1 MTTLNIAIAEILEKG
16 EISKRTEVELK
27 ETDWSKDNI
36 PYHNGME
43 LEGLAYHLVETMK
56 EEDSAISTT
65 MAKMAV
71 TKDNSVHFS
80 MKMLLNAILERN
92 ADLCR
97 SLEGAISFMV
107 PSLF

>member
-1 MTTLNIAIAEILEKG
+1 MMTTLNIAIAEILEKG

-56 EEDSAISTT
+56 EEDKLDHIKAYNREDWNYTDW
-65 MAKMAV
+65 
-71 TKDNSVHFS
+71 DN
-80 MKMLLNAILERN
+80 EP
-92 ADLCR
+92 
-97 SLEGAISFMV
+97 EWEEE
-107 PSLF
+107 